1 MNLQPN
7 LENDLVQ
14 LRPLIQDDYGPLY
27 QAAKDPLIWIQ
38 HPNHDRY
45 NKKEYSNFFTES
57 LDSGGALVVMDKS
70 KNIMIGSSR
79 FHPVEEVE
87 NAIEIGWS
95 FLARDYWGGTYNK
108 AVKSLM
114 INYALQYVEYVVFY
128 IGKDNIRSQKVVE
141 KIGGVAITEST
152 YQHLI
157 KKGPDNF
164 TYVITHNTPTIY

>member
-1 MNLQPN
+1 
-7 LENDLVQ
+7 
-14 LRPLIQDDYGPLY
+14 
-27 QAAKDPLIWIQ
+27 
-38 HPNHDRY
+38 
-45 NKKEYSNFFTES
+45 
-57 LDSGGALVVMDKS
+57 
-70 KNIMIGSSR
+70 MIGSSR